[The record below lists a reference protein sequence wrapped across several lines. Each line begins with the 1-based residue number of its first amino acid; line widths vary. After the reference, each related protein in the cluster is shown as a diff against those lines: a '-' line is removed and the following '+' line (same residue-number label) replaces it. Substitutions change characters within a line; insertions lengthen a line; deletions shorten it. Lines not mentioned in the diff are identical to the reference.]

1 MGIQKEEQSSWSSI
15 GEVETNLVD
24 TKKTKKKVGEDLDAL
39 NEEEY
44 EEMPRLESYS
54 ARKEFFDSV
63 EYVDSDD
70 SSLAGIDDLEWVE
83 TNVGNDKVKKLS
95 QLKRVVLLMTKSM

>member
-1 MGIQKEEQSSWSSI
+1 
-15 GEVETNLVD
+15 
-24 TKKTKKKVGEDLDAL
+24 
-39 NEEEY
+39 
-44 EEMPRLESYS
+44 MPRLESYS

-83 TNVGNDKVKKLS
+83 TNVGNDKSEKIIPAKEGGIVDDEVYERMYEMKRKL
-95 QLKRVVLLMTKSM
+95 M

>member
-1 MGIQKEEQSSWSSI
+1 MGWSSI

-24 TKKTKKKVGEDLDAL
+24 TKKTKKKVGDDADAL

-54 ARKEFFDSV
+54 ARKEFFESV

-83 TNVGNDKVKKLS
+83 TTVGQDKSEKIFR
-95 QLKRVVLLMTKSM
+95 LKRVVLLMMRFMRGCMR